1 MSNIQEQINR
11 LRELAESQTGEVQQA
26 LNWSANQLERHDLE
40 IAQLM
45 ATHAPGE
52 ISSRHMQRLEAIK
65 EYVTF
70 CHGNRPNIRFRQAT
84 DTPLPSWA
92 TDVQPEKPGSL

>member
-11 LRELAESQTGEVQQA
+11 LRELANSQTGEVQQA

-52 ISSRHMQRLEAIK
+52 ISSRHMQRLEAVRR
-65 EYVTF
+65 YVTF
-70 CHGNRPNIRFRQAT
+70 CHKDSNTIRFRQCT
-84 DTPLPSWA
+84 DFPLPAWA
-92 TDVQPEKPGSL
+92 TDVQPEEPGSL